1 MNITLSDE
9 LIKQLKE
16 ACEDENEG
24 YVPETQSEIEKA
36 ITAIV
41 QAWIFKQ
48 SIS

>member
-41 QAWIFKQ
+41 QAWIFNQ